1 VKYMLDTNIVIY
13 LIKNNPS
20 RVRSVFVKHKVD
32 DVCISSITLAELL
45 YGVEKSQAKEKNK
58 LAVLSMLTAIRVLD
72 FTSQAAEQ
80 YGILRAGLERKGKLI
95 GPMDMLIA
103 GHALSEHLILVTNN
117 EKEFQRVA
125 GLKVENWVK

>member
-1 VKYMLDTNIVIY
+1 MLDTNIVIY
-13 LIKNNPS
+13 LIKNNPA

-45 YGVEKSQAKEKNK
+45 YGVEKSQAKDKNK

-95 GPMDMLIA
+95 GPMDILIA